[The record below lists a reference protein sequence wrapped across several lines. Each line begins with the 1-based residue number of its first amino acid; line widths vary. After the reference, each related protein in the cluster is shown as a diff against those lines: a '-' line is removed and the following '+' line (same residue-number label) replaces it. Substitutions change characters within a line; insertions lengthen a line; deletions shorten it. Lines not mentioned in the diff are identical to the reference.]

1 MNIECEDDM
10 SKKAVLISSTIIVVV
25 VIVVIL
31 GVIFI
36 PKMINPQ
43 ESIQTYWPT
52 QGWRTST
59 PEEQGLDSTKL
70 AQVLEVIKAEK
81 ININSLLVIRNGSV
95 LLDAYFHN
103 PYDGTYPHD
112 MASVTK
118 SIMTTLIG
126 IAVGQGKVDL
136 DKPVLSYFPN
146 LTIANVDSRKQR
158 LTVRD
163 LTGMVNGF
171 ESGCLAD
178 DLGTIAAMRMGSTD
192 WVQAALDRK
201 MVQNPGATF
210 CYDSPGM
217 HLLSGI
223 LQQATGMTSLEFAK
237 QYLFTPLGIQEVSWE
252 TDLQGR
258 SNGWGDL
265 HMKPLDAAKI
275 GYLFLNHGV
284 WDGVQIVPADWVEQA
299 TKTQVSIGEDGY
311 GYGWWIN
318 DMSFAAQGRG
328 GQNIF
333 VVPSLNAIVVTT
345 GGGFEYD
352 QIDPYMLASV
362 IDPKNPL
369 PANPAG
375 VAQLQAAVASFK
387 TTPPAL
393 PEGVAPEQAFA
404 STGKTYQFEAN
415 SLGVQT
421 MKFGITDPAQVAIL
435 VSYGD
440 NAFTMNVG
448 LDNQY
453 RLSTDGSQERGYW
466 QDSQTFV
473 IEKFDVGLSEIRCNF
488 SGDSLVVETEGLQ
501 LKGELANQ

>member
-1 MNIECEDDM
+1 M
-10 SKKAVLISSTIIVVV
+10 SKKTVFISTGIILAA
-25 VIVVIL
+25 VIVGIVGL
-31 GVIFI
+31 IFI

-43 ESIQTYWPT
+43 ETIQTYWPT
-52 QGWRTST
+52 EGWRTST
-59 PEEQGLDSTKL
+59 PEAQGLDSTKL
-70 AQVLEVIKAEK
+70 VKVLEVIQAEK

-95 LLDAYFHN
+95 ILDAYFHN
-103 PYDGTYPHD
+103 PYDGAYPHD

-126 IAVGQGKVDL
+126 IAVGQGKIDL
-136 DKPVLSYFPN
+136 DKPVLSYFPD
-146 LTIANVDSRKQR
+146 LTIANVDERKQQ

-178 DLGTIAAMRMGSTD
+178 DLGTIAAMRAGSSD
-192 WVQAALDRK
+192 WVQSALDRK
-201 MVQNPGATF
+201 MVLDPGSTF

-217 HLLSGI
+217 HILSGI
-223 LQQATGMTSLEFAK
+223 LQRATGMTSLEFAR
-237 QYLFTPLGIQEVSWE
+237 QYLFTPLGIQEVTWE

-284 WDGVQIVPADWVEQA
+284 WEGVQIVPADWVEQA
-299 TKTQVSIGEDGY
+299 SQPHVQAGEDKY

-318 DMSFAAQGRG
+318 DMSFAAKGRG

-333 VVPSLNAIVVTT
+333 IVPSLNAIVVTT
-345 GGGFEYD
+345 GSGFEYD

-369 PANPAG
+369 PANPSG
-375 VAQLQAAVASFK
+375 VAQLQSAVASFES
-387 TTPPAL
+387 TPSAL
-393 PEGVAPEQAFA
+393 PSGS
-404 STGKTYQFEAN
+404 STGMAQSISGKTYKLVSNPFGLEA
-415 SLGVQT
+415 
-421 MKFGITDPAQVAIL
+421 MKFDLTNPAQAVLYLTRQGGDL
-435 VSYGD
+435 V
-440 NAFTMNVG
+440 MNIG

-453 RLSTDGSQERGYW
+453 RLSTDGSQMRGYW
-466 QDSQTFV
+466 QDPQTFV
-473 IEKFDVGLSEIRCNF
+473 IEKFDVGLNDIRCSF
-488 SGDSLVVETEGLQ
+488 SGDGLVVDIEGQQ
-501 LKGELANQ
+501 LKGELVNE